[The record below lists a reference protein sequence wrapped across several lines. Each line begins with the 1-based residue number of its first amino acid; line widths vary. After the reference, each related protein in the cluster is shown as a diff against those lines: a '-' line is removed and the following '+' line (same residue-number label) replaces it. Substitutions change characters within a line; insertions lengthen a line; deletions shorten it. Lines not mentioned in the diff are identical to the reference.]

1 MEERE
6 LNIKTMLAAADRLGP
21 SARFSAQLVAE
32 QIRRD
37 HPPPKE
43 EKKP

>member
-6 LNIKTMLAAADRLGP
+6 AIIRVLLAAADRLGP
-21 SARFSAQLVAE
+21 SCRFSAQLVAE

-37 HPPPKE
+37 HPQPKE